1 MGATRLADGGT
12 PGLVNVSTP
21 PLLGCSCHVHTSPA
35 LAGGYS
41 PLSTA
46 LAIDVTAYWITIML
60 AVWFAGRPGVSVE
73 RGANRVE
80 AYGQEPIKELVDEFD
95 PDHL

>member
-1 MGATRLADGGT
+1 
-12 PGLVNVSTP
+12 
-21 PLLGCSCHVHTSPA
+21 
-35 LAGGYS
+35 
-41 PLSTA
+41 
-46 LAIDVTAYWITIML
+46 ML